1 MLTIFNVLLNR
12 VVCHWISLT
21 VEDEQVTH
29 EELGMVA
36 GRCMGVFNADD
47 GMLGSRY
54 PEWLQGAINV
64 LIRLFRRVRLMVNVA
79 KSKNMT
85 CQPGAIH
92 MGISEEAFSRKSQGE
107 GGTYRENFMTAHPM
121 PRLRGGFN
129 VRVHDNLSQT
139 IAWDK
144 SRNRPGSTNSQP
156 DRVSSAGV

>member
-1 MLTIFNVLLNR
+1 MGPKLRGLLAEFWSRQEGVTHQNGFHDPWFQVIRGATQGGLSLLTIFNVLLNR

-21 VEDEQVTH
+21 VEDEQGTH

-92 MGISEEAFSRKSQGE
+92 MGISE
-107 GGTYRENFMTAHPM
+107 
-121 PRLRGGFN
+121 
-129 VRVHDNLSQT
+129 
-139 IAWDK
+139 
-144 SRNRPGSTNSQP
+144 
-156 DRVSSAGV
+156 

>member
-64 LIRLFRRVRLMVNVA
+64 LIRLFRRVLLMENIA
-79 KSKNMT
+79 KYKTTT
-85 CQPGAIH
+85 CQTGEIFTG
-92 MGISEEAFSRKSQGE
+92 MSEEEFGWRSTGE
-107 GGTYRENFMTAHPM
+107 GVKHRECL
-121 PRLRGGFN
+121 RLRIPC
-129 VRVHDNLSQT
+129 T
-139 IAWDK
+139 YC
-144 SRNRPGSTNSQP
+144 
-156 DRVSSAGV
+156 GVELTEESMTDHHRLLYGVEPKIDCY